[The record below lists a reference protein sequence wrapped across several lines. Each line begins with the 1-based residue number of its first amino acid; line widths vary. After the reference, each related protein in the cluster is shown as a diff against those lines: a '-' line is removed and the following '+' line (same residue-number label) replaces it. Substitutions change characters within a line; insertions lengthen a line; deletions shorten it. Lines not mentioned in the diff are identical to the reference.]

1 MRLTPPMRTGSNS
14 LCALAILT
22 ATGCTLSGNVAE
34 RVVGCTTIPQD
45 SGGIFNVGALTVKNS
60 SSITGN
66 SYSGDLAD
74 VVNAGVLYLDGSSTI
89 GVLGGNAAVLI

>member
-45 SGGIFNVGALTVKNS
+45 SGGVFN
-60 SSITGN
+60 
-66 SYSGDLAD
+66 
-74 VVNAGVLYLDGSSTI
+74 DGT
-89 GVLGGNAAVLI
+89 